1 MHFRKQMTLVIMM
14 TVFSTVAF
22 SQKYKGDNWENIK
35 PGATGTLTVVYIEQ
49 YGLIYKDRSGNMK
62 GVCVDILSDF
72 AKYAKEKYGK
82 TVVIK
87 YAGEE
92 PDFATFLSI
101 AQKTPG
107 ILGVTNTTITEERKK
122 IFKFSPPFMMN
133 RLVILTHNSAPSVS
147 ALNELPVKLAGY
159 SAQAIA
165 GSLHVDYIQKIKA
178 HYMPSLN
185 IKFETTGRD
194 IIKNI
199 TADRKLFTVID
210 MTEFIEAVHNKLPVK
225 SHPVN
230 VGIVE
235 ELGFIMSKQSDWDV
249 LLKEFITPEYRNSTR
264 YRQIITENLSASFV
278 ALVK

>member
-1 MHFRKQMTLVIMM
+1 MHVRKQLLLVMTFFTTI
-14 TVFSTVAF
+14 AF
-22 SQKYKGDNWENIK
+22 PQKYKGDNWTNIK
-35 PGATGTLTVVYIEQ
+35 SGNRGTLTVVYIEQ
-49 YGLIYKDRSGNMK
+49 FGLIHKDKNGIMR

-72 AKYAKEKYGK
+72 VQYVKDKYGK
-82 TVVIK
+82 TITVN

-101 AQKTPG
+101 AQHTPG
-107 ILGVTNTTITEERKK
+107 IICVTNTTITEERKK

-133 RLVILTHNSAPSVS
+133 RLVMLTHNSAPSVTN
-147 ALNELPVKLAGY
+147 LKELPVKLAGF

-165 GSLHVDYIQKIKA
+165 GSLHVEYIQKIKNN
-178 HYMPSLN
+178 YMPSLN
-185 IKFETTGRD
+185 IKYETTGRG

-199 TADRKLFTVID
+199 TTDKKLFTIID
-210 MTEFIEAVHNKLPVK
+210 MTEYIEAVHNKLPVK
-225 SHPVN
+225 NHPVD

-235 ELGFIMSKQSDWDV
+235 ELGFVMSKQSDWDV
-249 LLKEFITPEYRNSTR
+249 LFKEFITPEYRNSIR